1 VTECRIA
8 KWRHLPHLTAMT
20 VNALQTLLAHTRA
33 SFGERPLA
41 AAAFLALMATTPA
54 LAVGISHPSA
64 RLPGWAAPY
73 AELHHAPT
81 ATPPAAK
88 PVAVWAGQDIDGDGA
103 PDIANPT
110 LHAPR
115 GTDAYGSGAFQAS
128 RDGGE
133 RQHQG
138 VDYVAAAGQAVWAPI
153 SGLVTR
159 IGYAYGDD
167 PGLRYVEIENPALK
181 ISARVFYVAP
191 EVQVGQV
198 VRLGTPI
205 GIAQT
210 LQGRYP
216 GGITDHVHLEL
227 GDATGHKLNAATLI
241 RQRFG

>member
-1 VTECRIA
+1 
-8 KWRHLPHLTAMT
+8 MT
-20 VNALQTLLAHTRA
+20 VTTPQTLPARLLAWL
-33 SFGERPLA
+33 GERPLVA
-41 AAAFLALMATTPA
+41 ATILALLASPA
-54 LAVGISHPSA
+54 LAIGAS
-64 RLPGWAAPY
+64 LPYGKAKAWAAPF
-73 AELHHAPT
+73 AELYQA
-81 ATPPAAK
+81 PAAAQEIPK
-88 PVAVWAGQDIDGDGA
+88 PLVAVWAGQDLDGDGA
-103 PDIANPT
+103 ADIANPT

-115 GTDAYGSGAFQAS
+115 GVDAYGSGAFKAS

-153 SGLVTR
+153 SGLVTK

-210 LQGRYP
+210 LQARYP
-216 GGITDHVHLEL
+216 GGIVDHVHLEL
-227 GDATGHKLNAATLI
+227 GDSAGHKLNAATLI
-241 RQRFG
+241 LQRFG

>member
-1 VTECRIA
+1 MKVT
-8 KWRHLPHLTAMT
+8 TS
-20 VNALQTLLAHTRA
+20 QTFLARA
-33 SFGERPLA
+33 RTSLSERPLA
-41 AAAFLALMATTPA
+41 AAAFLALLAAPPA
-54 LAVGISHPSA
+54 LAIGTG
-64 RLPGWAAPY
+64 LPHGKSTAWTTPFAALY
-73 AELHHAPT
+73 QAPAT
-81 ATPPAAK
+81 APQAAK
-88 PVAVWAGQDIDGDGA
+88 PIAVWAGQDLDGDGA
-103 PDIANPT
+103 ADITNPT

-115 GTDAYGSGAFQAS
+115 GTDAYGSGAFKAS

-138 VDYVAAAGQAVWAPI
+138 VDYVASAGQAVWAPI

-191 EVQVGQV
+191 EVQVGQI

-210 LQGRYP
+210 LQARYP
-216 GGITDHVHLEL
+216 RGIVDHIHLEL
-227 GDATGHKLNAATLI
+227 GDATGHKLDAATLI
-241 RQRFG
+241 QQRFG

>member
-1 VTECRIA
+1 
-8 KWRHLPHLTAMT
+8 MT
-20 VNALQTLLAHTRA
+20 VNASQTLLARARA
-33 SFGERPLA
+33 SFGERPLVTA
-41 AAAFLALMATTPA
+41 AILALLASPA
-54 LAVGISHPSA
+54 LAVGIAKPYGHA
-64 RLPGWAAPY
+64 PGWTAPY
-73 AELHHAPT
+73 AELFKE
-81 ATPPAAK
+81 PAAAPQIVK

-103 PDIANPT
+103 ADIANPT

-115 GTDAYGSGAFQAS
+115 GTDAYGSGAFKAS

-210 LQGRYP
+210 LQARYP
-216 GGITDHVHLEL
+216 GGIVDHVHLEL
-227 GDATGHKLNAATLI
+227 GDAAGHKLDAATLI

>member
-1 VTECRIA
+1 
-8 KWRHLPHLTAMT
+8 MT
-20 VNALQTLLAHTRA
+20 VNASQTLLARARA
-33 SFGERPLA
+33 SFGERPLVTA
-41 AAAFLALMATTPA
+41 AILALLASPA
-54 LAVGISHPSA
+54 LAIGIGRPSVGSA
-64 RLPGWAAPY
+64 GWAAPY
-73 AELHHAPT
+73 AGLYRAPAT
-81 ATPPAAK
+81 APPAAK

-103 PDIANPT
+103 ADIANPT
-110 LHAPR
+110 LHEPR
-115 GTDAYGSGAFQAS
+115 GTDAYGSGAFKAS

-138 VDYVAAAGQAVWAPI
+138 VDYVARAGQAVWAPI

-205 GIAQT
+205 GFAQT
-210 LQGRYP
+210 LQARYP
-216 GGITDHVHLEL
+216 GGIVDHVHLEL
-227 GDATGHKLNAATLI
+227 GDAAGHKLNAATLI
-241 RQRFG
+241 QQRFG

>member
-1 VTECRIA
+1 
-8 KWRHLPHLTAMT
+8 MT
-20 VNALQTLLAHTRA
+20 VPASQTFLARA
-33 SFGERPLA
+33 RAFLGESPLA
-41 AAAFLALMATTPA
+41 AAALLALLASPA
-54 LAVGISHPSA
+54 LAISTG
-64 RLPGWAAPY
+64 LPHGKSTLWTAPY
-73 AELHHAPT
+73 TELFQG
-81 ATPPAAK
+81 PPAAPQIVK
-88 PVAVWAGQDIDGDGA
+88 PVAFWTGQDIDGDGA
-103 PDIANPT
+103 ADIANPT

-115 GTDAYGSGAFQAS
+115 GVDAYGSGAFKAS

-210 LQGRYP
+210 LQARYP
-216 GGITDHVHLEL
+216 GGIVDHVHLEL
-227 GDATGHKLNAATLI
+227 GDAAGHKLDAATLI
-241 RQRFG
+241 QQRFG

>member
-1 VTECRIA
+1 
-8 KWRHLPHLTAMT
+8 MT
-20 VNALQTLLAHTRA
+20 VTTPQTLRA
-33 SFGERPLA
+33 RARAWLGERPLVA
-41 AAAFLALMATTPA
+41 ATVLALLAAPPA
-54 LAVGISHPSA
+54 LAIGTG
-64 RLPGWAAPY
+64 LPYGKAVVWPAPY
-73 AELHHAPT
+73 AELFKAPAAAPQVT
-81 ATPPAAK
+81 AT
-88 PVAVWAGQDIDGDGA
+88 PVAVWTGQDIDGDGA
-103 PDIANPT
+103 ADIANPT

-115 GTDAYGSGAFQAS
+115 GTDAYGSGAFKAS

-167 PGLRYVEIENPALK
+167 PGLRYVEIENAALK

-191 EVQVGQV
+191 QVQVGQV

-210 LQGRYP
+210 LQARYP
-216 GGITDHVHLEL
+216 GGIVDHVHLEL
-227 GDATGHKLNAATLI
+227 DDAAGHKLNAAALI
-241 RQRFG
+241 QQRFG